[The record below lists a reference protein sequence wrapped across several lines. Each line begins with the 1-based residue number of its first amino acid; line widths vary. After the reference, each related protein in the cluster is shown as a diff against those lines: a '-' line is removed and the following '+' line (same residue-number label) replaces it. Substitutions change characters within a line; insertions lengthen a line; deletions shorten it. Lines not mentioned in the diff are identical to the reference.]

1 MGRSALSRGGFA
13 AALVL
18 IAIYVLL
25 GGDLPSSDDDTT
37 TTSEPPPQT
46 TTEAEEVPVPDGPS
60 PEAEQP
66 PADAGSISQ
75 EEAAEIKRVLALVE
89 AGGPFS
95 HDQDGTTFQNREGLL
110 PQQSEGYYKEYT
122 CETPGSEDRGA
133 RRLVIGSGGETYYT
147 ADHYGSFTRIDP
159 QDYR

>member
-37 TTSEPPPQT
+37 TTSAPPPQT

-60 PEAEQP
+60 P
-66 PADAGSISQ
+66 
-75 EEAAEIKRVLALVE
+75 E